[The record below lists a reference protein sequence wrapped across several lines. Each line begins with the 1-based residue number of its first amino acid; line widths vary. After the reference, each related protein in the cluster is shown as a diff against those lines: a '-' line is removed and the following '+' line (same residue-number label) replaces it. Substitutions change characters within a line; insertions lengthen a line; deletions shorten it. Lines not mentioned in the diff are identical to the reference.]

1 MACGNFVKAG
11 EISSPQAAIDRNT
24 TVTLMTQALFATAA
38 TVDVDKLAFE
48 AAAEGETPGKG
59 YEFARSLLGNH
70 GERLV
75 AERMVDLGRESL
87 FGASGTGV
95 QGLDLVTVDSQTGH
109 VHVTEVKTTA
119 STAATSPKMSS
130 TKDHGV
136 QMSDAWLSSHLTDLF
151 DADLT
156 PTDVVRE
163 AILVNAPAGTMSWHT
178 VDADGNVGPAF
189 HVDTLT
195 PAE

>member
-11 EISSPQAAIDRNT
+11 EISSPQAVIDRNT
-24 TVTLMTQALFATAA
+24 TVALMGQALFAAVA

-48 AAAEGETPGKG
+48 AAAAGENLGKG

-75 AERMVDLGRESL
+75 AERMVEMGRASV
-87 FGASGTGV
+87 FGASGPGV
-95 QGLDLVTVDSQTGH
+95 RGLDLVTVDPQTGH

-119 STAATSPKMSS
+119 SATATSPKMSS

-136 QMSDAWLSSHLTDLF
+136 QMSDSWLSNHLTDLF
-151 DADLT
+151 GADLT

-163 AILVNAPAGTMSWHT
+163 AILVNAAAGTMSWHT
-178 VDADGNVGPAF
+178 VDANGNVGPAF
-189 HVDTLT
+189 HVDALT
-195 PAE
+195 GAE